1 MLKELKFVQG
11 AVAKKDFVPALTHF
25 QIKDGRVQGFNGSL
39 SLSSPIECDLSVTP
53 RALPF
58 IKAIETC
65 KDTVAMSMTPAGRLS
80 IKSGKF
86 KAFVE
91 CTEEVFPDV
100 QPEGESIT
108 IEKGLLKA
116 IKGMAP
122 FIAQDASRPWATGI
136 LLRGGSAFATNN
148 ILVAEQW
155 LGYDFPVE
163 VNIPATTIKELL
175 RVKEDPI
182 SIQVTETSITF
193 HFEGDRW
200 MRSALSSLD
209 WPDLSGLLDRESA
222 QQPFPDGFFDALED
236 IAPFVDEL
244 DRVYFT
250 ADGITTNPV
259 DGEGASVAV
268 EGLAPVGCFQVKQ
281 LLHLRDKAST
291 IDFLQYP
298 SPCNFYGDN
307 FRGAIVGMRI

>member
-1 MLKELKFVQG
+1 MLKALKFVQG

-25 QIKDGRVQGFNGSL
+25 QIKDGRVQGFNGNL
-39 SLSSPIECDLSVTP
+39 SLSSPIDCDLEATP
-53 RALPF
+53 RATPF

-65 KDTVAMSMTPAGRLS
+65 RDTVAMSITPAGRLS

-91 CTEEVFPDV
+91 CTEEPFPEV
-100 QPEGESIT
+100 VPEGEYIT
-108 IEKGLLKA
+108 IEPGLLKA

-155 LGYDFPVE
+155 LGYQFPVE
-163 VNIPATTIKELL
+163 VNIPATAIKELL

-182 SIQVTETSITF
+182 GIQINDYSITF
-193 HFEGDRW
+193 HFEGERW
-200 MRSALSSLD
+200 LRSNVSSLD
-209 WPDLSGLLDRESA
+209 WPDLSPLLDRETL
-222 QQPFPDGFFDALED
+222 QQPFPEGFFDALED
-236 IAPFVDEL
+236 ISSFADDL
-244 DRVYFT
+244 DRVFFV
-250 ADGITTNPV
+250 DGVVTTNPV

-268 EGLAPVGCFQVKQ
+268 EGLPQTGCFQIKQ
-281 LLHLRDKAST
+281 LLHLRDKATS
-291 IDFLQYP
+291 IDLTQYP
-298 SPCNFYGDN
+298 APCNFYGDN
-307 FRGAIVGMRI
+307 FRGAIVGMRT